1 MVQFLWVLITAIFFM
16 SNNASSH
23 LKYKVLS
30 VEELNK
36 IEEAKRIETDT
47 SYIIEYNGAF
57 VTVFKDKTS
66 ILAPPVLGGKEG
78 LFFYNVADMDEIIK
92 SRNYPVKGNNS
103 FWEKEKQRV
112 LNFSDE
118 MPYYCSRLTEML
130 NYKVELNSDKL
141 YLKELSEVVTKKI
154 KVQKDK
160 KKLYNYLSIYI
171 GELLRQRVNGEWKLL
186 PQKALNVYY
195 MPEITKDDK
204 FCSHWSF
211 IIGQLEMASFIP
223 VDIESL
229 IDKANVFYPI
239 ANRNYVSK

>member
-1 MVQFLWVLITAIFFM
+1 MVQFLWVLITAIFFI

-239 ANRNYVSK
+239 ANRNYISK

>member
-1 MVQFLWVLITAIFFM
+1 M

-23 LKYKVLS
+23 PKYKVLS